1 MYPSK
6 MLIELVSTCLLA
18 TVALATSE
26 PDPEPLAHFLAN
38 GSWAHP
44 DIAPS
49 YFSGIFGFGIWNNVF
64 FISTEDAFS
73 IEISIPPNPIPHIA
87 FSATSISAGI
97 YSGYVG

>member
-1 MYPSK
+1 MYLAK
-6 MLIELVSTCLLA
+6 MLIEVTSTYFLA

-49 YFSGIFGFGIWNNVF
+49 YFSGVFGIWNNVF
-64 FISTEDAFS
+64 
-73 IEISIPPNPIPHIA
+73 
-87 FSATSISAGI
+87 GI
-97 YSGYVG
+97 